1 MDWSVIDFEKA
12 ANGIL
17 ILVTGLLGYFGIRRG
32 LRAPSR
38 SQENDGHTVEV
49 AGALVDSAAVRQ
61 LSGEVTGQAIAFVAQ
76 ISLTR
81 AIKPSITM
89 SSVGSTGTICVF
101 VGLFSL
107 IVLPPPP
114 VPISSDHLGARHR

>member
-17 ILVTGLLGYFGIRRG
+17 ILVTGLLGYFGIRKG

-61 LSGEVTGQAIAFVAQ
+61 LSGEITGQAIAITDQSV
-76 ISLTR
+76 
-81 AIKPSITM
+81 AIKAQTEAIRESSRATLSLKEEVQELRHEM
-89 SSVGSTGTICVF
+89 S
-101 VGLFSL
+101 
-107 IVLPPPP
+107 
-114 VPISSDHLGARHR
+114 RRR